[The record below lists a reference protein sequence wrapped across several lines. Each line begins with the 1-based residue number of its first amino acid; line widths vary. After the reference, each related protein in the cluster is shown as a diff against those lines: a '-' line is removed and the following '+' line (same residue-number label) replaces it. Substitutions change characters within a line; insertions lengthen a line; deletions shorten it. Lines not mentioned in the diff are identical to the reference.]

1 MCNHAIVI
9 NNRGVHMKY
18 QSQLFKALVFSI
30 IFTITSGFTVV
41 GHRGDPSKYPEE
53 TIQSDNSAF
62 NSGADYVELD
72 LRLSADGELVVSH
85 DDDLFRVTHT
95 HAIVSQNYWQAL
107 SQLTYDNGEHVLS
120 LPELFDYYQKKPN
133 TKFILETKIDHG
145 LDPSYELEDQI
156 AATVKKYHMEKR
168 IMIHSF
174 SAASLFHFR
183 KIMPDAYLILIV
195 GSLKRINFSNL
206 PQVNAVNVSSDL
218 ILNHS
223 WLIHWLH
230 QLNKQVYVWTEMDE
244 SPDLWQWLINK
255 NVDGVVTNF
264 PSTGFKY
271 KLAKEGTKK
280 YAIHRKGSYFG
291 KKKAKTM
298 MNPYVQKM
306 QNKYVYPGQKFEVMY
321 GVRAHNQLYYQIAN
335 QTFISAEF
343 VNMDLRPADI
353 APYQSKQII
362 AKPQKDVRIYRYPD
376 NQAKTKKLLPANT
389 LFKIQNFN
397 GSPKSLW
404 LFTSQGWIKARDI
417 LFYGFF
423 DDANWQNYRRLPRMS
438 RYSNIALT
446 PYLQLQ
452 PAKTLNTWQKIKQ
465 IKKITTKKVL
475 HN

>member
-1 MCNHAIVI
+1 
-9 NNRGVHMKY
+9 MKY
-18 QSQLFKALVFSI
+18 QSQLFKALIFSI
-30 IFTITSGFTVV
+30 IFITTSGFTVV

-306 QNKYVYPGQKFEVMY
+306 QSKYVYPGQKFEVMY

-423 DDANWQNYRRLPRMS
+423 NDANWQNYRRLPRMS

>member
-1 MCNHAIVI
+1 
-9 NNRGVHMKY
+9 MKY

-218 ILNHS
+218 ILNHY

>member
-1 MCNHAIVI
+1 
-9 NNRGVHMKY
+9 MKY
-18 QSQLFKALVFSI
+18 QSQLFKALIFSI
-30 IFTITSGFTVV
+30 IFIITSGFTVV

-404 LFTSQGWIKARDI
+404 LFTSQGWIKARNI

-465 IKKITTKKVL
+465 IQKITTKKVL

>member
-1 MCNHAIVI
+1 
-9 NNRGVHMKY
+9 MKY
-18 QSQLFKALVFSI
+18 QSQLFKALIFSI
-30 IFTITSGFTVV
+30 IFITTSGFTVV

-120 LPELFDYYQKKPN
+120 LPELFEYYQKKPN

-183 KIMPDAYLILIV
+183 KIMPDANLILIV
-195 GSLKRINFSNL
+195 GSLKRMNFSNL

>member
-1 MCNHAIVI
+1 
-9 NNRGVHMKY
+9 MKY

-30 IFTITSGFTVV
+30 IFIITSGFTVV

>member
-18 QSQLFKALVFSI
+18 QSQLFKALIFSI
-30 IFTITSGFTVV
+30 IFIITSGFTVV

-230 QLNKQVYVWTEMDE
+230 QLNKQVFVWTEMDE

-298 MNPYVQKM
+298 MNPYVRKM

>member
-1 MCNHAIVI
+1 
-9 NNRGVHMKY
+9 MKY
-18 QSQLFKALVFSI
+18 QSQLFKALIFSI
-30 IFTITSGFTVV
+30 IFIITSGFTVV

-230 QLNKQVYVWTEMDE
+230 QLNKQVFVWTEMDE

-465 IKKITTKKVL
+465 IQKITTKKVL

>member
-1 MCNHAIVI
+1 
-9 NNRGVHMKY
+9 MKY
-18 QSQLFKALVFSI
+18 QSQLFKALIFSI
-30 IFTITSGFTVV
+30 IFIITSGFTVV

-298 MNPYVQKM
+298 MNPYVRKM

-343 VNMDLRPADI
+343 VNMDLRPEDI

>member
-1 MCNHAIVI
+1 
-9 NNRGVHMKY
+9 MKY
-18 QSQLFKALVFSI
+18 QSQLFKALIFSI
-30 IFTITSGFTVV
+30 IFIITSGFTVV

-168 IMIHSF
+168 VMIHSF

-218 ILNHS
+218 ILNHY

-230 QLNKQVYVWTEMDE
+230 QLNKQVFVWTEMDE

-298 MNPYVQKM
+298 MNPYVRKM

-335 QTFISAEF
+335 QTFISSEF

-353 APYQSKQII
+353 APYQNKQII

-376 NQAKTKKLLPANT
+376 NQAKTTKLLPANT

-423 DDANWQNYRRLPRMS
+423 DDANWQNYRHLPRMS

>member
-1 MCNHAIVI
+1 
-9 NNRGVHMKY
+9 MKY
-18 QSQLFKALVFSI
+18 QSQLFKALIFSI
-30 IFTITSGFTVV
+30 IFIITSGFTVV

-107 SQLTYDNGEHVLS
+107 RQLTYDNGEHVLS

-156 AATVKKYHMEKR
+156 VATVKKYHMEKR

-230 QLNKQVYVWTEMDE
+230 QLNKQVFVWTEMDE

-404 LFTSQGWIKARDI
+404 LFTSQGWIKARNI

-452 PAKTLNTWQKIKQ
+452 PAKTLNTWHKIKQ
-465 IKKITTKKVL
+465 TQKITTKKVM

>member
-1 MCNHAIVI
+1 
-9 NNRGVHMKY
+9 MKY
-18 QSQLFKALVFSI
+18 QSQLFKALIFSI
-30 IFTITSGFTVV
+30 IFIITSGFTVV

-107 SQLTYDNGEHVLS
+107 RQLTYDNGEHVLS

-195 GSLKRINFSNL
+195 GSLKRMNFSNL

-230 QLNKQVYVWTEMDE
+230 QLNKQVFVWTEMDE

-423 DDANWQNYRRLPRMS
+423 DNANWQNYRRLPRMS

-465 IKKITTKKVL
+465 IQKITTKKVL

>member
-1 MCNHAIVI
+1 
-9 NNRGVHMKY
+9 MKY
-18 QSQLFKALVFSI
+18 QSQLFKALIFSI
-30 IFTITSGFTVV
+30 IFIITSGFTVV

-195 GSLKRINFSNL
+195 GSLKRMNFSNL

-230 QLNKQVYVWTEMDE
+230 QLNKQVFVWTEMDE

>member
-1 MCNHAIVI
+1 
-9 NNRGVHMKY
+9 MKY
-18 QSQLFKALVFSI
+18 QSQLFKALIFSI
-30 IFTITSGFTVV
+30 IFIITSGFTVV

-107 SQLTYDNGEHVLS
+107 RQLTYDNGEHVLS

-156 AATVKKYHMEKR
+156 VATVKKYHMEKR

-230 QLNKQVYVWTEMDE
+230 QLNKQVFVWTEMDE

-452 PAKTLNTWQKIKQ
+452 PAKTLNTWHKIKQ
-465 IKKITTKKVL
+465 TQKITTKKVM

>member
-1 MCNHAIVI
+1 
-9 NNRGVHMKY
+9 MKY
-18 QSQLFKALVFSI
+18 QSQLFKALIFSI
-30 IFTITSGFTVV
+30 IFITTSGFIVV

-120 LPELFDYYQKKPN
+120 LPELFEYYQKKPN

-195 GSLKRINFSNL
+195 GSLKRINFSSL

-298 MNPYVQKM
+298 MNPYVREM
-306 QNKYVYPGQKFEVMY
+306 QSKYVYPGQKFEVMY

-343 VNMDLRPADI
+343 VNMDLRPEDI

>member
-1 MCNHAIVI
+1 
-9 NNRGVHMKY
+9 MKY
-18 QSQLFKALVFSI
+18 QSQLFKALIFSI
-30 IFTITSGFTVV
+30 IFIITSGFTVV

-230 QLNKQVYVWTEMDE
+230 QLNKQVFVWTEMDE

-298 MNPYVQKM
+298 MNPYVREM
-306 QNKYVYPGQKFEVMY
+306 QSKYVYPGQKFEVMY

-343 VNMDLRPADI
+343 VNMDLRPEDI

>member
-1 MCNHAIVI
+1 
-9 NNRGVHMKY
+9 MKY
-18 QSQLFKALVFSI
+18 QSQLFKALIFSI
-30 IFTITSGFTVV
+30 IFIITSGFTVV

-107 SQLTYDNGEHVLS
+107 RQLTYDNGEHVLS
-120 LPELFDYYQKKPN
+120 LPELFEYYQKKPN

-465 IKKITTKKVL
+465 IQKITTKKVL

>member
-1 MCNHAIVI
+1 
-9 NNRGVHMKY
+9 MKY

>member
-1 MCNHAIVI
+1 
-9 NNRGVHMKY
+9 MKY
-18 QSQLFKALVFSI
+18 QSQLFKALIFSI
-30 IFTITSGFTVV
+30 IFIITSGFTVV

>member
-1 MCNHAIVI
+1 
-9 NNRGVHMKY
+9 MKY
-18 QSQLFKALVFSI
+18 QSQLFKALIFSI
-30 IFTITSGFTVV
+30 IFIITSGFTVV

-107 SQLTYDNGEHVLS
+107 RQLTYDNGEHVLS
-120 LPELFDYYQKKPN
+120 LPELFEYYQKKPN

-195 GSLKRINFSNL
+195 GSLKRMNFSNL

-230 QLNKQVYVWTEMDE
+230 QLNKQVFVWTEMDE

-465 IKKITTKKVL
+465 IQKITTKKVL